1 MHRHCIGFLRT
12 GLGVAATVLGCA
24 AASAFAGLPIQPGM
38 WELRAATTLNKKAE
52 TPEGTK
58 ECISQSDLDQG
69 NRTLPKP
76 DGNCTLSNITTS
88 GNRLSY
94 DIACQRDDVTSKGRM
109 ELVVTRESYDGMADF
124 VLSAPGK
131 SDTPMNVMINA
142 RRVGDCAK

>member
-1 MHRHCIGFLRT
+1 MHQHCIGFLRV
-12 GLGVAATVLGCA
+12 GLGVAATALSCA
-24 AASAFAGLPIQPGM
+24 APWASAGLPIQPGM

-76 DGNCTLSNITTS
+76 DGNCTLSNITTT
-88 GNRLSY
+88 GNRMTY
-94 DIACQRDDVTSKGRM
+94 DIACQRDDVSSKGRM

-124 VLSAPGK
+124 ILSAPGK

-142 RRVGDCAK
+142 RRVGDCTK